1 MNCEQARASFV
12 DYWRDDLDDAA
23 PEFHEHLGKCEQ
35 CRTEAMELRGVW
47 MRLGELPEA
56 DPDIAMRLRFYDSLT
71 SWKQREA
78 ERSRPFWWLRLPS
91 VQIGLAAAML
101 VIGVGIGHWLPSG
114 NGGTEV
120 ARLRSE
126 MDNMRQLVTLSLLQ
140 QGSASDRL
148 RGVNWSA
155 RVEQDDTEVL
165 SALLAT
171 VNHDPSINVRLA
183 AVDALRKF
191 SSSPVG
197 RRGVIQALAKQTS
210 PMVEIALLDQFVEL
224 REKDAVPA
232 IRQFLEGTDVNPEV
246 RQRAEWT
253 LKQLQ

>member
-1 MNCEQARASFV
+1 
-12 DYWRDDLDDAA
+12 
-23 PEFHEHLGKCEQ
+23 
-35 CRTEAMELRGVW
+35 
-47 MRLGELPEA
+47 
-56 DPDIAMRLRFYDSLT
+56 
-71 SWKQREA
+71 
-78 ERSRPFWWLRLPS
+78 
-91 VQIGLAAAML
+91 
-101 VIGVGIGHWLPSG
+101 
-114 NGGTEV
+114 
-120 ARLRSE
+120 
-126 MDNMRQLVTLSLLQ
+126 
-140 QGSASDRL
+140 
-148 RGVNWSA
+148 
-155 RVEQDDTEVL
+155 L
-165 SALLAT
+165 SALLTT